1 MELEAGL
8 TELGQPPNPSAPP
21 PQAGVTRG
29 RGWLGW
35 AYLGGAFLLLVAERA
50 LVTLDTPR
58 TLLASASGIIMVC
71 ATLLRLGIGLREPSK
86 ERRRIE
92 LGLGTAQVIGGLA
105 IGLGVALGR
114 SPAGTL
120 ALQLG
125 GKWDEIWLS
134 VLSLGWLL
142 VTLLSLLP
150 LLFAEFALLPM
161 RHARHPESRRIR
173 FAASSGLII
182 ALGIG
187 YVGLFVHVASER
199 GVALDFAYF
208 KTAKP
213 SESTRAIV
221 RGLAQPVRVVVVFPE
236 LNEVKN
242 EVMGYLRPLSREG
255 QKLNVEYVDRLLQP
269 KIARELRVAQD
280 GVVVLARGEARQ
292 VLTVGAEM
300 KSARSV
306 LRRLDQEFQKHLN
319 KIARDPRIVYL
330 TVGHGE
336 VNDNKLMG
344 ETAKKRQTRVLQK
357 WLETQ
362 NYQIK
367 SLGLADGLSHS
378 VPSDASLVMVLGP
391 REPFTAEELGVL
403 SGYLRG
409 GGKLFLALDP
419 EAAASS
425 VGSAPAQGGP
435 EVALPPSG
443 ANLSELAAVVG
454 LSFDPALRANERS
467 FVQRQFDKSDR
478 TQLVTSR
485 FSSHASVSTLSRNSG
500 YVVLFGAGGLSK
512 LDPEDKAV
520 DFVVRSMA
528 KTFADQN
535 GNFEKEESEPSA
547 DSNFA
552 AAITRKVEGAP
563 AGAGKSVSEGRAFV
577 LSDADALTDLV
588 LENVPANRFFLL
600 DAVRWLGGDE
610 SVAGEVSSEE
620 DVRIE
625 HTKDKDIVW
634 FYTLILGVPLT
645 VLTLGLLV
653 ARRARKKGQS
663 A

>member
-8 TELGQPPNPSAPP
+8 AEPGQPKTVLEPP
-21 PQAGVTRG
+21 RARFVGL

-35 AYLGGAFLLLVAERA
+35 SYLAGTLLLLVAERA

-58 TLLASASGIIMVC
+58 LLLATVSGLLMVA
-71 ATLLRLGIGLREPSK
+71 ATLLRLWFGFRESEP

-92 LGLGTAQVIGGLA
+92 LGLATAQLIGILA
-105 IGLGVALGR
+105 IALGVYLGR
-114 SPAGTL
+114 TPSADL
-120 ALQLG
+120 SLDLG
-125 GKWDEIWLS
+125 GKWDELFAS
-134 VLSLGWLL
+134 ALTLGWLL
-142 VTLLSLLP
+142 VTLLALLP
-150 LLFAEFALLPM
+150 LVFAEFALLPM

-182 ALGIG
+182 GLGIG
-187 YVGLFVHVASER
+187 YVGLFVYVASEQ
-199 GVALDFAYF
+199 GVAADFAYF

-213 SESTRAIV
+213 SESTRAIA
-221 RGLAQPVRVVVVFPE
+221 RGIAQPVRVVVVFPE
-236 LNEVKN
+236 VNEVKN
-242 EVMGYLRPLSREG
+242 EVAGYLRPLLREST
-255 QKLNVEYVDRLLQP
+255 KLSVEYVDRLLQP
-269 KIARELRVAQD
+269 AIARELRVAQD

-292 VLTVGAEM
+292 VLTIGAEM

-319 KIARDPRIVYL
+319 KISRDPRVVYL
-330 TVGHGE
+330 TIGHGE
-336 VNDNKLMG
+336 INDNKLMG
-344 ETAKKRQTRVLQK
+344 DTAKKRQARVLQK

-362 NYQIK
+362 NYQLQN
-367 SLGLADGLSHS
+367 LGLADGLSHS
-378 VPSDASLVMVLGP
+378 VPNNAALVMVLGP
-391 REPFTAEELGVL
+391 REPFTAEELGSL
-403 SGYLRG
+403 SRYLEG

-419 EAAASS
+419 EAAVSTPSPALS
-425 VGSAPAQGGP
+425 VTGGGS
-435 EVALPPSG
+435 VMPPSG
-443 ANLSELAAVVG
+443 ANLAELAAMVG

-485 FSSHASVSTLSRNSG
+485 FSSHASVSTLSRKSG
-500 YVVLFGAGGLSK
+500 YVVLFGAGGLNK
-512 LDPEDKAV
+512 LDPEDKSV

-528 KTFADQN
+528 KTFVDQN
-535 GNFEKEESEPSA
+535 GNFEKEESESMG

-552 AAITRKVEGAP
+552 AAVTHKSNVAPDAQAKV
-563 AGAGKSVSEGRAFV
+563 VSEGRAFV

-588 LENVPANRFFLL
+588 MENVPANRFFLL

-634 FYTLILGVPLT
+634 FYALILGVPLT
-645 VLTLGLLV
+645 VFSLGLLG
-653 ARRARKKGQS
+653 ARRARKKGQR